1 MSLAVSSGSTSTNDF
16 SSSSSLVWPTVNL
29 YPRPQD
35 RNGGQKNRGSGAKRG
50 RLGRA
55 TGAAQMGQ
63 PWDALESDQ
72 SLLQGG
78 QVGRGV
84 LSRSSQ
90 VELERDVELER

>member
-1 MSLAVSSGSTSTNDF
+1 MSLAVASGSANTDDF

-35 RNGGQKNRGSGAKRG
+35 QNDGQKNGGSGAKRG
-50 RLGRA
+50 SLGCPP
-55 TGAAQMGQ
+55 GAGQMGQ
-63 PWDALESDQ
+63 QWDTSESDQ
-72 SLLQGG
+72 HLLQGG

-84 LSRSSQ
+84 LSWSSQ